1 MHSISIQFQNLTLW
15 TIAIIAVIAGILFL
29 SFRKTDYRI
38 FSNIWILFFIRC
50 AVMILLLIIIV
61 KPIIKW
67 TTVEHLEPCVDIF
80 VDRSASMSAH
90 QNVSADSLRKIVKM
104 VCGTFQE
111 QGVKVRVYPFSYEV
125 EPEIRTVN
133 ELQWNAGGTN
143 LSDVLIKG
151 TQRLPDE
158 NIQAAIMITDGVFTQ
173 GEDPLLMNIDSE
185 FPIYTLGI
193 GDSMPILDPA
203 VVEILVPSTAEV
215 GDSITIEARILPLGR
230 QGTIDIFLKQD
241 NAIIQKKVVQTSL
254 QNLYRSV
261 QFEIVFGQPG
271 IKEIS
276 VVIDTLHDR
285 NPFNNIRMGQINVRP
300 NRTNIVMI
308 QGVAGFESRFF
319 SNLIQSIRGMEY
331 YGLLEVDN
339 QLRSTTATDP
349 FQIHWDAVVLSGFPT
364 AKTLPGLLNS
374 VRSKIATDQ
383 PAVFIFTSDKTNF
396 SKMNR
401 ILKEE
406 IIIIA
411 DKSRNIEP
419 ILVQVPEEQKGHP
432 IIRDIDTGAGLKN
445 IWAELPPVGMAYRR
459 IKLAGF
465 LNPILETANS
475 DKIPVLATGISM
487 GTRYGVAIGTDLWRW
502 DMLTKDNENQRI
514 YAELGGGLIKW
525 LTDTLSTSN
534 LQLYLNKRTYLTGE
548 FAEIKGIVT
557 DVQGNLVKN
566 AVVNARLI
574 DSRNNSMP
582 FLIQWDGFQ
591 YAGKVHLQSE
601 GDYRIEASASV
612 RENVLGQFSQEISVL
627 ENSIEFSTIRQNVEV
642 LRTIAQKT
650 GGKYIQTID
659 IQNLFN
665 TLSLDVLDLKKQHEL
680 KLWRWN
686 GVLIILILL
695 LLSEWIIRRLSGYQ

>member
-29 SFRKTDYRI
+29 SFRKADHRI
-38 FSNIWILFFIRC
+38 FSNIWVLFFIRC
-50 AVMILLLIIIV
+50 SVMILLLIIIV

-67 TTVEHLEPCVDIF
+67 TTIEHLEPCVDIF
-80 VDRSASMSAH
+80 IDRSASMSAH
-90 QNVSADSLRKIVKM
+90 QNVSADSLHKIVKM
-104 VCGTFQE
+104 VRGTFQE
-111 QGVKVRVYPFSYEV
+111 QGVKVRVYPFSHEI
-125 EPEIRTVN
+125 EPEIRIVN

-143 LSDVLIKG
+143 LSNVLIKG

-158 NIQAAIMITDGVFTQ
+158 NIQAAIVITDGVFTQ

-203 VVEILVPSTAEV
+203 VVEILVSSTAEV
-215 GDSITIEARILPLGR
+215 GDSITIEARILPLGH

-241 NAIIQKKVVQTSL
+241 NAIIRKKVVQTSL

-261 QFEIVFGQPG
+261 QFEIVPDQPV

-285 NPFNNIRMGQINVRP
+285 NPFNNIRMGQINVRS

-308 QGVAGFESRFF
+308 HGVAGFESRFF
-319 SNLIQSIRGMEY
+319 SRLIQSIRGMEY

-339 QLRSTTATDP
+339 HLRSTANTDP
-349 FQIHWDAVVLSGFPT
+349 FQLHWDAVVLSGFPT
-364 AKTLPGLLNS
+364 AKTLPGLLSS
-374 VRSKIATDQ
+374 VRSKIVTDQ
-383 PAVFIFTSDKTNF
+383 PAVFICNSDKIDF
-396 SKMNR
+396 SKMNQ

-406 IIIIA
+406 LIIIA

-419 ILVQVPEEQKGHP
+419 VSVQVPEEQKGHP
-432 IIRDIDTGAGLKN
+432 IIRDIDTGAGLRN
-445 IWAELPPVGMAYRR
+445 IWAELPPVGMAFRR

-465 LNPILETANS
+465 LNPMLETANS

-487 GTRYGVAIGTDLWRW
+487 RTRYGVAIGTDLWRW

-514 YAELGGGLIKW
+514 YAELGEGLIKW

-548 FAEIKGIVT
+548 FAEIKGIIT
-557 DVQGNLVKN
+557 DVQGNLIKN

-574 DSRNNSMP
+574 DSRNNSTP

-612 RENVLGQFSQEISVL
+612 RENVLGQFSQEIFVL
-627 ENSIEFSTIRQNVEV
+627 ESSIEFSTIRQNVEV

-650 GGKYIQTID
+650 GGEYIRTTD

-665 TLSLDVLDLKKQHEL
+665 TLSLNVLDLKKQHEL

-695 LLSEWIIRRLSGYQ
+695 LLLEWIIRRLSGYQ